1 MADDNKCDRCNDAE
15 TLKHKFIECA
25 YVNRIWAT
33 AKPYLEK
40 LGAQL
45 PLDLTKA
52 AMAAS
57 TGSTLEAMTL
67 NAELLQV
74 ILYLK
79 PNPNYL
85 LHPKHLVLNAVK
97 ALAAKEGNKR
107 LKDNFIE
114 LLNETNSD

>member
-1 MADDNKCDRCNDAE
+1 MEMSIQKINY
-15 TLKHKFIECA
+15 I
-25 YVNRIWAT
+25 V
-33 AKPYLEK
+33 LEW
-40 LGAQL
+40 Q
-45 PLDLTKA
+45 
-52 AMAAS
+52 MIINV
-57 TGSTLEAMTL
+57 TL